1 MDITVGPWGARPT
14 EAPVP
19 AEASSAERD
28 GRFACENCGAIL
40 SFAPGTEQ
48 LTCSYCGHV
57 NAIRGSAEAVVEQD
71 LDDMLAR
78 GEAVE
83 PPAEPILTRCSGC
96 GAGVTL
102 KAPLHAGPCPFC
114 GTPVVAEPEGAIRP
128 VGLLPFLIGEANARE
143 RITGWLKRLWFAPSD
158 VAKKARGRDVLHGT
172 YVPFFTFDSRTE
184 TRFQGLRGDVYYE
197 TVRVPVVVNG
207 RRTTQLQQVP
217 KVRWRPVS
225 GEVARHFDD
234 VLVPASTTVS
244 PSLIDRLR
252 RFDLPEMRPYQPD
265 FLAGFESERFQ
276 VALPDAFERA
286 RAVMR
291 GVIQGDIRARIGG
304 DMQKITAM
312 DTRYAERTYKLVLLP
327 IWRADLRF
335 MGRLYRVIVNGR
347 TGEVVGERPYSLAKI
362 VLAVL
367 MAAMALGGLL
377 VLGNVL
383 SA

>member
-1 MDITVGPWGARPT
+1 LDVTVGPWGARTT
-14 EAPVP
+14 ETPLPV
-19 AEASSAERD
+19 EASSAERD

-57 NAIRGSAEAVVEQD
+57 NVIRRSAEAVVEQD
-71 LDDMLAR
+71 LDDMLAQ
-78 GEAVE
+78 GEAAL
-83 PPAEPILTRCSGC
+83 PPTAPIEARCSGC
-96 GAGVTL
+96 GAGFTFEP
-102 KAPLHAGPCPFC
+102 PLHAGPCPFC
-114 GTPVVAEPEGAIRP
+114 ATPVVADPGGAIRP
-128 VGLLPFLIGEANARE
+128 SGLLPFLIGEANARE

-197 TVRVPVVVNG
+197 TIRVPVVVNG

-234 VLVPASTTVS
+234 VLVPASTTLAAG
-244 PSLIDRLR
+244 LIDRLR
-252 RFDLPEMRPYQPD
+252 RFDLHEMRPYQPD

-276 VALPDAFERA
+276 VALPDAFEGA
-286 RAVMR
+286 RAIMR
-291 GVIQGDIRARIGG
+291 GAIQGDIRARIGG
-304 DMQKITAM
+304 DLQKITAM
-312 DTRYAERTYKLVLLP
+312 DMRYAERAYKLVLLP

-335 MGRLYRVIVNGR
+335 MGRVYRVLVNGR
-347 TGEVVGERPYSLAKI
+347 TGEVVGERPFSLVKI
-362 VLAVL
+362 LLA
-367 MAAMALGGLL
+367 LL
-377 VLGNVL
+377 VALVASGAVVVVGNAL
-383 SA
+383 SG